1 MYKGYLFTICFT
13 LQTPREN
20 DTKSYC
26 TPASKKQVSRVQ
38 TNSTVRKTRFVTPCS
53 QRKYGTLRSKVSLQ
67 SSQKSTVNTM
77 NRKKETTVRMEAS
90 TVGRG
95 AESNN
100 MKSYKD
106 KTLDMRYDLMMASLV
121 KHS

>member
-1 MYKGYLFTICFT
+1 
-13 LQTPREN
+13 
-20 DTKSYC
+20 
-26 TPASKKQVSRVQ
+26 
-38 TNSTVRKTRFVTPCS
+38 
-53 QRKYGTLRSKVSLQ
+53 
-67 SSQKSTVNTM
+67 M

-121 KHS
+121 KHSWISSTFFLISLSCWEELIIFIYINTVQTPWTETSSQT